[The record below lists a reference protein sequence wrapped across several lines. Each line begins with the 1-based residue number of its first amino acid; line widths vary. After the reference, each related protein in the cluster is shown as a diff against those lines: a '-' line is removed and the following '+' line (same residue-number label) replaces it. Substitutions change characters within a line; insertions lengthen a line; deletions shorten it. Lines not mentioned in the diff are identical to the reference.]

1 MTRRMEIRQSVYA
14 RDERVAA
21 EIRREMASRGV
32 LLLNLIGSP
41 GAGKT
46 TLLEH
51 TLGKTSLRCAVV
63 EGDVATSRDAARI
76 AALNI
81 PVVQINTQGGCHL
94 EAHLVRRGLE
104 ALPLDE
110 VDLVVV
116 ENVGNLVCPAE
127 FDLGED
133 AKVAVSSTAEGDDKP
148 LKYPSLFV
156 QARAV
161 VLTKTDLLP
170 HVPFSRERFWEDV
183 ATLGGSTERFEVTA
197 LRGEG
202 MGAWITSLE
211 GWVGAKRQVSGRG
224 GPGGAP

>member
-1 MTRRMEIRQSVYA
+1 MTRRLEIRQSVFA
-14 RDERVAA
+14 RDERVAG
-21 EIRREMASRGV
+21 EIRREMASRGI
-32 LLLNLIGSP
+32 LFLNLIGSP

-51 TLGKTSLRCAVV
+51 TLGRTALRCAVV
-63 EGDVATSRDAARI
+63 EGDVATDRDAARI
-76 AALNI
+76 AARKI

-104 ALPLDE
+104 ALPLDG

-133 AKVAVSSTAEGDDKP
+133 AKVAVASTAEGDDKP

-156 QARAV
+156 QARGV

-170 HVPFSRERFWEDV
+170 HVPFSRERFWGDV
-183 ATLGGSTERFEVTA
+183 ALLKEGTERFEVA
-197 LRGEG
+197 APRGEG
-202 MGAWITSLE
+202 MEAWIAALE
-211 GWVGAKRQVSGRG
+211 RWAAEKRRPKA
-224 GPGGAP
+224 PGGAPQ

>member
-1 MTRRMEIRQSVYA
+1 MTRRMELRQSVYA
-14 RDERVAA
+14 RDERVAG

-51 TLGKTSLRCAVV
+51 TLGHTSLRCAVV
-63 EGDVATSRDAARI
+63 EGDVATDRDAARI
-76 AALNI
+76 AARKV

-161 VLTKTDLLP
+161 VLTKMDLLP
-170 HVPFSRERFWEDV
+170 HVPFSRERFWGDV
-183 ATLGGSTERFEVTA
+183 ALLGGEKERFEVA
-197 LRGEG
+197 SLRGEG
-202 MGAWITSLE
+202 MGAWITALE
-211 GWVGAKRQVSGRG
+211 RWVAEKRRISVPGV
-224 GPGGAP
+224 PGGTP

>member
-1 MTRRMEIRQSVYA
+1 MTRLREIRQSVLS
-14 RDERVAA
+14 RDQRVAA
-21 EIRREMASRGV
+21 EIRREMASRGI

-51 TLGKTSLRCAVV
+51 TLGRTALRCAVV
-63 EGDVATSRDAARI
+63 EGDVATDRDAARI

-94 EAHLVRRGLE
+94 EAHLVRRGLD
-104 ALPLDE
+104 ALPLDA

-133 AKVAVSSTAEGDDKP
+133 GKVAVSSTAEGDDKP
-148 LKYPSLFV
+148 LKYPSLFL

-161 VLTKTDLLP
+161 VLTKIDLLP
-170 HVPFSRERFWEDV
+170 HVSFSRERFWGDV
-183 ATLGGSTERFEVTA
+183 AALGGKGASFEVA
-197 LRGEG
+197 SLRGDG
-202 MGAWITSLE
+202 LE
-211 GWVGAKRQVSGRG
+211 GWVAALEGWAAAKRQGLRREQ
-224 GPGGAP
+224 P